1 MKVEQRKA
9 KDYRTTKTVV
19 GEGTTKDSA
28 VESLVYALHEERQS
42 ILFGNG
48 EDSLKFEEIEPQFK
62 PVVITLETQEE
73 VDALVTLVNQQRITE
88 VFPALDDWWKKL
100 DGLGSYA
107 KYWSKLC
114 RIIKVRKI

>member
-73 VDALVTLVNQQRITE
+73 VDAIYTAVNHSKITDAL
-88 VFPALDDWWKKL
+88 PALQGWYKKL
-100 DGLGSYA
+100 SGLGRYD
-107 KYWSKLC
+107 KNWSKFTQ
-114 RIIKVRKI
+114 IFKH